1 MIRIFCRKDLGWVN
15 PGTHL
20 QSWFL
25 LETGQDEGHAH
36 GEADEGRRHDD
47 LAQDALLVPL
57 AVVEPF
63 DLQGGHML
71 QDQPKSEMCCPC
83 PSLEQILVIWL
94 PFTLDDS
101 ELLLNRVA
109 APRKHLLVRVAHW
122 HFGVC
127 GEINLKISF

>member
-1 MIRIFCRKDLGWVN
+1 MWIGLHILENFLVGKFNDSSTHMLWLIYKNIYMNILEKKDLCWVN

-20 QSWFL
+20 QRWLL

-83 PSLEQILVIWL
+83 PSLE
-94 PFTLDDS
+94 
-101 ELLLNRVA
+101 
-109 APRKHLLVRVAHW
+109 
-122 HFGVC
+122 
-127 GEINLKISF
+127 